1 MVGRY
6 CKSHLHRWPSGCSSR
21 LQMNLRS
28 GSRKPSTSTESC
40 TTKSNSKTASKCNR
54 STTRSEYVPFAS
66 SRTADA
72 TSNRAPTAAK
82 FTPAAALYLLA
93 ASLLSTCL
101 CYFALA
107 GALGPW
113 MKARATEASASS
125 ERLRFALVETGT
137 GFICGLA
144 SAMLFLVLLPRLL
157 RKLAT
162 TAYTIFTNASSSA
175 TILKCVRLRKGAATC

>member
-1 MVGRY
+1 
-6 CKSHLHRWPSGCSSR
+6 
-21 LQMNLRS
+21 MNLRS

-40 TTKSNSKTASKCNR
+40 TTKSNSKTDNNDECTA
-54 STTRSEYVPFAS
+54 TTRSEYVPIAS
-66 SRTADA
+66 SRTAGA
-72 TSNRAPTAAK
+72 TSNRAPTATK
-82 FTPAAALYLLA
+82 FTRAAVLFLLA

-113 MKARATEASASS
+113 TKAWATEASASS

-144 SAMLFLVLLPRLL
+144 ASMLFLVLLPRLL

-162 TAYTIFTNASSSA
+162 TAYTIFTNALSNA
-175 TILKCVRLRKGAATC
+175 TILKCVSERERGCSVLTHFAA